1 MASVFKKREISQER
15 MREIVLYAATN
26 PSFEGRLVSVC
37 EDCCLSINQSEIE
50 QAKLDLLDCTA
61 PLDQIIR
68 PFSSSQQRPP
78 EEDTIRQESR
88 LSSSS
93 KTRLRTPNL
102 SLEPDMSLVASSEL
116 VTKVITASQKR
127 RTERKKVE
135 ALQHETEEFIKRNE
149 KHRERLRNAKAQGG
163 GEWIPRASDVETID
177 EIFASYDAD
186 KDGYLF
192 LQEVELCFKEIASAF
207 NKSLSF
213 SSAKAQ
219 AEQCLRTCGR
229 SGRDRVNLE
238 EVKDYIS
245 SQPEVFGPLLMW
257 KYTFKKYTRKDSEE
271 MGKEGLLRMVKD
283 IMSTLGKQ
291 IEEAMAR
298 QLAQD
303 LMDAADTDGSN
314 SIDFDEFLQ
323 YAWTREDIFG
333 RLLQHRGRGD
343 NDHEAWKMWRERFDI
358 AQHKLT
364 LASSRLIAAEIDDEV
379 EGFRRFLEEEKL
391 HIAEDGSDLRS
402 LSSMAADVGSGTLRN
417 HSLVSLQRMRRK
429 NFSLAL
435 RIMSPRTREQAISVM
450 QRGLAAE
457 EATPSEAA
465 TGERG
470 GGGGGEGNS
479 GLSDPRMLSES
490 VDVTSTEDD
499 NRPAFQPSSLPSSS
513 LLDAQVDELHRRLEG
528 LQEWSESALEVME
541 AGAEEEKV
549 KEEEEAAREESESF
563 LPKLKSKKER
573 TKSKAGASRL
583 GKQTLHAARVRGTE
597 ERPRS
602 SLEVARREKK
612 LAGHVR
618 SKSSLSQ
625 HAAPRPLDE
634 AVRVSGKSNLKL
646 KPLRDIPTL
655 KPFAPSSGD
664 PYRIKFIEVVAP
676 SLPSSL
682 C

>member
-1 MASVFKKREISQER
+1 
-15 MREIVLYAATN
+15 
-26 PSFEGRLVSVC
+26 
-37 EDCCLSINQSEIE
+37 
-50 QAKLDLLDCTA
+50 
-61 PLDQIIR
+61 
-68 PFSSSQQRPP
+68 
-78 EEDTIRQESR
+78 
-88 LSSSS
+88 
-93 KTRLRTPNL
+93 
-102 SLEPDMSLVASSEL
+102 
-116 VTKVITASQKR
+116 
-127 RTERKKVE
+127 
-135 ALQHETEEFIKRNE
+135 
-149 KHRERLRNAKAQGG
+149 
-163 GEWIPRASDVETID
+163 
-177 EIFASYDAD
+177 
-186 KDGYLF
+186 
-192 LQEVELCFKEIASAF
+192 
-207 NKSLSF
+207 
-213 SSAKAQ
+213 
-219 AEQCLRTCGR
+219 
-229 SGRDRVNLE
+229 
-238 EVKDYIS
+238 
-245 SQPEVFGPLLMW
+245 
-257 KYTFKKYTRKDSEE
+257 
-271 MGKEGLLRMVKD
+271 
-283 IMSTLGKQ
+283 
-291 IEEAMAR
+291 
-298 QLAQD
+298 
-303 LMDAADTDGSN
+303 
-314 SIDFDEFLQ
+314 
-323 YAWTREDIFG
+323 
-333 RLLQHRGRGD
+333 
-343 NDHEAWKMWRERFDI
+343 
-358 AQHKLT
+358 
-364 LASSRLIAAEIDDEV
+364 
-379 EGFRRFLEEEKL
+379 
-391 HIAEDGSDLRS
+391 
-402 LSSMAADVGSGTLRN
+402 MAADVGSGTLRN

-664 PYRIKFIEVVAP
+664 PYRIKFIEVYNPLTSSGILCAAGRMPIKKRKQLPRRTEEERDEAAKPEQVGEEVAAKLEEEKGKENEERVNEQVEEGAKIEAGEA
-676 SLPSSL
+676 SEGILEVSEEE
-682 C
+682 